1 MIRKSADNPMTP
13 RGRATQA
20 SVTRDCTITEPRSVM
35 NLGEDYLGPVFGI
48 INDQS
53 LRLFVK
59 MHSMVGCDKKNQNGH
74 VTQLMNLLSLSQ
86 RRAAKV

>member
-53 LRLFVK
+53 
-59 MHSMVGCDKKNQNGH
+59 
-74 VTQLMNLLSLSQ
+74 
-86 RRAAKV
+86 